1 MTAMLTA
8 APDFSDMTKSQLVD
22 YAHEHEVSGVNSRMT
37 KAAILEV
44 LENA

>member
-1 MTAMLTA
+1 MTELLTA
-8 APDFSDMTKSQLVD
+8 APDFSDMTKAQLID
-22 YAHEHEVSGVNSRMT
+22 YSHEHEISGINSRMT